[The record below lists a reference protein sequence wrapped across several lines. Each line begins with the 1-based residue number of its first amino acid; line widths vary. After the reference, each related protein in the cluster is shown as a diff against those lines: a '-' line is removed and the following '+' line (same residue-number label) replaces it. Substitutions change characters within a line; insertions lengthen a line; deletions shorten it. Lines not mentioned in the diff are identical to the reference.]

1 MWDFVFSWFKNVLSL
16 SVLLYWNAKEL
27 SSLCPSAVQV
37 GELNV
42 STLLGEQCFRAEGG
56 SALESKEMRL
66 RFLDVTG
73 QEEAHCCCCLNSHQS
88 HFSIW
93 VRCPIS
99 DFLYPPRIRAQ
110 TCLLLPC
117 TP

>member
-42 STLLGEQCFRAEGG
+42 STLLGEQCFQG
-56 SALESKEMRL
+56 
-66 RFLDVTG
+66 
-73 QEEAHCCCCLNSHQS
+73 
-88 HFSIW
+88 
-93 VRCPIS
+93 
-99 DFLYPPRIRAQ
+99 
-110 TCLLLPC
+110 
-117 TP
+117 